1 MAKSLG
7 QIHSVN
13 SLVRVQTAGQRYNV
27 DLPGELTRQLQ
38 RMIRAGN
45 FFKLVGIDLTVDG
58 TTGAGGSVSGH
69 LRYYAP
75 TRGRC
80 AAFRGA
86 FQSVANMMNTQG
98 VSMRENPFYDFRVP
112 LNELATINTFNN
124 QATLDGTNGLV
135 LDHTSIVGRSVFG
148 VHNKNVKPQQ
158 TAPAGTLFNEGF
170 DTLLQGTTGTDFV
183 LNDAIP
189 FTGDPDFASEELESI
204 PFSASW
210 SPGAT
215 DVVVNW
221 NWRPDPALYVAIMCG
236 QIQVEVE
243 DLNTSSPNL
252 DLNFNFMV
260 SGWKS
265 IMGNP
270 DKKPRRRSKKMSGK
284 KKE

>member
-13 SLVRVQTAGQRYNV
+13 SLVRVQTAGQKYNV
-27 DLPGELTRQLQ
+27 DIPAELTSQLQ
-38 RMIRAGN
+38 RMVRAGN
-45 FFKLVGIDLTVDG
+45 FFKMVGIDLTVDG
-58 TTGAGGSVSGH
+58 TTGAGGSVSGE

-86 FQSVANMMNTQG
+86 FQSVANMMKTQG
-98 VSMRENPFYDFRVP
+98 VSMRENPFYDFKVP
-112 LNELATINTFNN
+112 MNEQATINTFSN

-170 DTLLQGTTGTDFV
+170 DTILQGTTGTDFV
-183 LNDAIP
+183 LNDVAP
-189 FTGDPDFASEELESI
+189 YTGDPDFAQEQFESI
-204 PFSASW
+204 PFAASW

-215 DVVVNW
+215 DVVVSW
-221 NWRPDPALYVAIMCG
+221 NWRPDPALYLAVMCG
-236 QIQVEVE
+236 QIQVHVE
-243 DLNTSSPNL
+243 DLNSSSPNL

-265 IMGNP
+265 IMGDP
-270 DKKPRRRSKKMSGK
+270 DKKPRRRLKSGK

>member
-13 SLVRVQTAGQRYNV
+13 SLVRIQTSGQKYNV
-27 DLPGELTRQLQ
+27 DMPAALTSQLQ
-38 RMIRAGN
+38 RMVRAGN
-45 FFKLVGIDLTVDG
+45 FFKLVGIDLTIDG
-58 TTGAGGSVSGH
+58 TTGAGGSVSGS

-86 FQSVANMMNTQG
+86 FQSVANMMKTQG
-98 VSMRENPFYDFRVP
+98 VSMRENPLYDFKCP
-112 LNELATINTFNN
+112 LNEEPTINVFQN

-135 LDHTSIVGRSVFG
+135 LKHGTQDGRSVFA
-148 VHNKNVKPQQ
+148 VHNRNVKPQQ

-170 DTLLQGTTGTDFV
+170 DTILQSSGGAGTDFV
-183 LNDAIP
+183 LNDTTP
-189 FTGDPDFASEELESI
+189 FTGDPDFASTDYETI

-221 NWRPDPALYVAIMCG
+221 NWRPDPALYVAILCG
-236 QIQVEVE
+236 QIQVVCE
-243 DLNTSSPNL
+243 DVQTTSPNL

-265 IMGNP
+265 IMRSP
-270 DKKPRRRSKKMSGK
+270 DKKPRRRMKSGK
-284 KKE
+284 KKA